1 MTWKPDVCLMPLVGV
16 VFCGTLKNLH
26 CLVAMSAKY
35 GAKTAD
41 IKQMV
46 EN

>member
-1 MTWKPDVCLMPLVGV
+1 MSNA
-16 VFCGTLKNLH
+16 FRRCGTLENPH
-26 CLVAMSAKY
+26 CSVAMNAKY

-46 EN
+46 DN

>member
-1 MTWKPDVCLMPLVGV
+1 MTWKPEVCLMPISR
-16 VFCGTLKNLH
+16 CGTLKNLH
-26 CLVAMSAKY
+26 CLVAMNAKY

-41 IKQMV
+41 IKQMI